1 MDSETIDATVTTTVE
16 SPTPAEVDTGVLA
29 AAADDDAADAELAKL
44 LDDGDDIA
52 ASTAG
57 GGLGVGEQGS
67 GRLSSLVPTL
77 GRFATRAHKASAPYL
92 SYAAQ
97 ASQEAARFT
106 AGHAKRYVNKVHAQH
121 RRGEAP
127 PGQIDSAKVDWS
139 GVGARFC
146 SLSWYDRQ
154 LIENS
159 KSDGGDEG
167 PLTSCA
173 EGEDVEEEV
182 AGASALGASS
192 LSPPLRLYGSGGVG
206 FGVRAR
212 PAQACV
218 MATLKELDP
227 WVTAPLFEDECNSM
241 DPISAMVSGRPPFP
255 VVGVDSSGTGL
266 MDCPSPPSGRPGD
279 GPLDGLCE
287 SWEEGE
293 EETTGVTAGAFS
305 FAPVGTASLQ
315 AFRQTFDD
323 LGGGGAGIQG
333 EMPEAAR
340 VGGFI
345 PSVEREYLSASA
357 PAAVSSSPFGLP
369 QAHATATASAVN
381 VQQAPE
387 DTTALS
393 AEDVPRPAF
402 ATPPPVPPKRT
413 GGTTAFVVKER
424 SAAAAAATD
433 PLALLYDVSGEA
445 DAAATVTPG
454 AVSSQD
460 LLLEWLRREAGH
472 GDEEAQ
478 FHLAQLF
485 SPPRFEMKPECRDC
499 GEPFGVTRYR
509 HHCRHCGG
517 SFCHEHAWHEHPI
530 PKLGLPAAQRVCTPC
545 KHTLELEDWRER
557 VEWRLER
564 VNAYLEE
571 RLIPYFDTGVD
582 TVGDK
587 ALRVVDGAIYVAKS
601 APLGTAVKVS
611 VEVMD
616 VLMKYGTAGV
626 AGLVLRREFVEA
638 VEVLK
643 RLSGVDKKWPMSVH
657 EMTAAMYYLL
667 AQRRGERGSAPN
679 AEHEVHADCD
689 AVSDDELLFLRR
701 MSALPL
707 HFAYTKTA
715 LELQVLC
722 NTTGWSLV
730 FHKPDSR
737 FHQPAFSLL
746 ACRTT
751 MTAALVVRGTGSI
764 QDVITDIQAMPVPF
778 PAPRADGAS
787 GAEADGWSDLP
798 PTETVACSG
807 MARAAEWLHREVVHQ
822 LIKLRR
828 EGNNI
833 VILGHS
839 LGGGVAA
846 LLGVLLKDAIPDVRV
861 VGFATPACA
870 DIGVSKLCEGLC
882 TSVILHDDVVPRVT
896 PHAVRALLKDLLCT
910 KEGWVKHLYNDWDA
924 VVGRAKG
931 LWAPRWRT
939 ALVDATPTTAAI
951 TDGSTDA
958 DPATAVVGG
967 DGLIA
972 TEAVAAAAA
981 AAEMGFDEKLR
992 AAAREGVESA
1002 PGGKDGSSSSGV
1014 NLVGGDG
1021 EHGWGGRGS
1030 PAEVV
1035 VEKIA
1040 SGGAAAGVTA
1050 STAGAGEEAM
1060 VVEVRSEAGVGKG
1073 RWSKGAWSA
1082 VDVRSVQSRLSRMV
1096 DDTSARIRSNM
1107 VKDTESAAPPPPP
1120 RPPLPP
1126 RPAGLGPSYNA
1137 PNTAATKAGAGSDDA
1152 AGALVAEK
1160 VKGGRGDSVDGP
1172 SGGGGGS
1179 SSGLGSEEEAEVVE
1193 EFPLPELYVPGRIV
1207 HIYSQRGVYRATEVP
1222 RDHDTLRTI
1231 PMYGNMLADHAS
1243 LAYFDALEEIAA
1255 VRAAEAKGE
1264 FMPDWVPF
1272 SESEVCQLCKADFS
1286 WASTSK
1292 SEAQR
1297 ARDKHNCR
1305 MCGILVCDP
1314 CSNHRKPLPRVGVLE
1329 ACRVCDRCF
1338 YGADPSRA

>member
-1 MDSETIDATVTTTVE
+1 MDVKTTDVAKAATDERPPIHTTE
-16 SPTPAEVDTGVLA
+16 ALA
-29 AAADDDAADAELAKL
+29 ADIGAAEQAKKSDGQTKDSSDGVPSAATP
-44 LDDGDDIA
+44 GDV
-52 ASTAG
+52 G
-57 GGLGVGEQGS
+57 RGEQGGS
-67 GRLSSLVPTL
+67 GRLASLVPTL
-77 GRFATRAHKASAPYL
+77 GRFATRAHQASAPYL
-92 SYAAQ
+92 SYAAL

-106 AGHAKRYVNKVHAQH
+106 AGRAKRYVDKVQAQH

-127 PGQIDSAKVDWS
+127 PGQTDSAKVDWS

-154 LIENS
+154 LVENS
-159 KSDGGDEG
+159 RSDAKDDGSTKGDE
-167 PLTSCA
+167 
-173 EGEDVEEEV
+173 EEEDEGGRTHGEGD
-182 AGASALGASS
+182 AGAADATGRSS
-192 LSPPLRLYGSGGVG
+192 SPRPHGSDAGVGVG
-206 FGVRAR
+206 FGVRRR
-212 PAQACV
+212 PAEASV
-218 MATLKELDP
+218 MATLKDLDP

-241 DPISAMVSGRPPFP
+241 DPIHAMVSGRPPFAAA
-255 VVGVDSSGTGL
+255 GSDGSSTGL
-266 MDCPSPPSGRPGD
+266 RDCPSPPRGRPGD

-293 EETTGVTAGAFS
+293 EV
-305 FAPVGTASLQ
+305 
-315 AFRQTFDD
+315 
-323 LGGGGAGIQG
+323 GGGGDNVAQTLALTHADTTSMQESRNTYEALVGEGIQG
-333 EMPEAAR
+333 EMPDAAR
-340 VGGFI
+340 VGDLVSPNPFPVAAG
-345 PSVEREYLSASA
+345 LSASA
-357 PAAVSSSPFGLP
+357 PAVTPSSTGL
-369 QAHATATASAVN
+369 ANVVNATALDAYH
-381 VQQAPE
+381 
-387 DTTALS
+387 
-393 AEDVPRPAF
+393 AEDAGAF
-402 ATPPPVPPKRT
+402 SAGAASPGPSSTSATPPPVPAKPACLTAAFIIKESNANSDPVALY
-413 GGTTAFVVKER
+413 GGANE
-424 SAAAAAATD
+424 AAAVAGADVGAA
-433 PLALLYDVSGEA
+433 PG
-445 DAAATVTPG
+445 TVT
-454 AVSSQD
+454 SRD
-460 LLLEWLRREAGH
+460 LLLEWLRREAEQ

-485 SPPRFEMKPECRDC
+485 SPPRFEMKPECREC
-499 GEPFGVTRYR
+499 QEPFGVTRYR

-564 VNAYLEE
+564 VDAYLED

-679 AEHEVHADCD
+679 AEHEAHAGLEV
-689 AVSDDELLFLRR
+689 VSDEELSFLRR

-722 NTTGWSLV
+722 NNTGWSLV

-746 ACRTT
+746 ACRIT

-778 PAPRADGAS
+778 PAPRGDDSS

-828 EGNNI
+828 EGHKI

-870 DIGVSKLCEGLC
+870 DVGVSRLCEGLC
-882 TSVILHDDVVPRVT
+882 TSVVLHDDVVPRVT

-939 ALVDATPTTAAI
+939 A
-951 TDGSTDA
+951 S
-958 DPATAVVGG
+958 VG
-967 DGLIA
+967 
-972 TEAVAAAAA
+972 AAAAA
-981 AAEMGFDEKLR
+981 QASGTALAGRDTDTADAAPTGGGGG
-992 AAAREGVESA
+992 AVEA
-1002 PGGKDGSSSSGV
+1002 PAQGCEEGSSASA
-1014 NLVGGDG
+1014 NADG
-1021 EHGWGGRGS
+1021 EGEGEGEGEEDEWGGRGS
-1030 PAEVV
+1030 PTEAVVANKDEGDGARDAVATNEGGEETVV
-1035 VEKIA
+1035 VKAED
-1040 SGGAAAGVTA
+1040 
-1050 STAGAGEEAM
+1050 
-1060 VVEVRSEAGVGKG
+1060 REAGKTRG
-1073 RWSKGAWSA
+1073 RWHRGAWSA
-1082 VDVRSVQSRLSRMV
+1082 VDVRSVQSRLSRIV
-1096 DDTSARIRSNM
+1096 DDTSARIRSNI
-1107 VKDTESAAPPPPP
+1107 VKDTEPTSAKPPAPPGPEGP
-1120 RPPLPP
+1120 
-1126 RPAGLGPSYNA
+1126 GPSA
-1137 PNTAATKAGAGSDDA
+1137 DAIDTTASVRASSDTS
-1152 AGALVAEK
+1152 GGLVA
-1160 VKGGRGDSVDGP
+1160 VARKGEEQGDR
-1172 SGGGGGS
+1172 GGS
-1179 SSGLGSEEEAEVVE
+1179 SDLGLEDEDAEVVE

-1222 RDHDTLRTI
+1222 RDHDVLRAI
-1231 PMYGNMLADHAS
+1231 PMYGNMLQDHAS
-1243 LAYFDALEEIAA
+1243 LAYFDALEEIAT
-1255 VRAAEAKGE
+1255 VREAEAKGE

-1305 MCGILVCDP
+1305 MCGRLVCDP
-1314 CSNHRKPLPRVGVLE
+1314 CSVHRKPLPRVGVLE

-1338 YGADPSRA
+1338 YGADPSRAV

>member
-1 MDSETIDATVTTTVE
+1 MDSKTGPVE
-16 SPTPAEVDTGVLA
+16 
-29 AAADDDAADAELAKL
+29 DDANTAVELESTPDTEALATAAGELAEAS
-44 LDDGDDIA
+44 DDVT
-52 ASTAG
+52 ASEAG
-57 GGLGVGEQGS
+57 TGLENDEQGS
-67 GRLSSLVPTL
+67 GRLSALVPTL
-77 GRFATRAHKASAPYL
+77 GRFATRAHKASQPYL
-92 SYAAQ
+92 SYAAM

-106 AGHAKRYVNKVHAQH
+106 AGHAKRYVDKMHSQH

-127 PGQIDSAKVDWS
+127 PGQVDNAKVDWS

-154 LIENS
+154 LVENS
-159 KSDGGDEG
+159 RSGDTLEG
-167 PLTSCA
+167 PLKRDEEQEKGEKQGVV
-173 EGEDVEEEV
+173 EGSDS
-182 AGASALGASS
+182 GDPI
-192 LSPPLRLYGSGGVG
+192 LSPSARLHGDSGGGDGGFG

-212 PAQACV
+212 PADASV
-218 MATLKELDP
+218 MATLKDLDP
-227 WVTAPLFEDECNSM
+227 WVTAPIFEDECNSM
-241 DPISAMVSGRPPFP
+241 DPIHAMVSGRPPFP
-255 VVGVDSSGTGL
+255 GAGAGGDSGVSSGQR
-266 MDCPSPPSGRPGD
+266 DSPSPPRLRPGG

-287 SWEEGE
+287 SWESGE
-293 EETTGVTAGAFS
+293 
-305 FAPVGTASLQ
+305 
-315 AFRQTFDD
+315 D
-323 LGGGGAGIQG
+323 GGGGVGADEFAVAPAADTASMREFMETYEELGG
-333 EMPEAAR
+333 ASLPGGVPEAAR
-340 VGGFI
+340 VDEPTSGGD
-345 PSVEREYLSASA
+345 LSASTPLLA
-357 PAAVSSSPFGLP
+357 
-369 QAHATATASAVN
+369 QAHATALDG
-381 VQQAPE
+381 VQQPGDAVPAGGACQAPN
-387 DTTALS
+387 
-393 AEDVPRPAF
+393 PAS
-402 ATPPPVPPKRT
+402 ATPPPVPTKPDSV
-413 GGTTAFVVKER
+413 TAAFLVKER
-424 SAAAAAATD
+424 VEGAKEAATGEAAAD
-433 PLALLYDVSGEA
+433 GS
-445 DAAATVTPG
+445 TPG
-454 AVSSQD
+454 TVSSQD
-460 LLLEWLRREAGH
+460 LLLEWLRREAGQ

-485 SPPRFEMKPECRDC
+485 SPPRFEMKPKCREC
-499 GEPFGVTRYR
+499 GEDFGVTRYR

-530 PKLGLPAAQRVCTPC
+530 PKLGLPAPQRVCTPC

-564 VNAYLEE
+564 VNAFLEN
-571 RLIPYFDTGVD
+571 RLISYFDTGVD

-679 AEHEVHADCD
+679 GEHEAHADCE
-689 AVSDDELLFLRR
+689 AISDTELAFLRR

-722 NTTGWSLV
+722 NNTGWSLV

-746 ACRTT
+746 ACGTT
-751 MTAALVVRGTGSI
+751 KTAALVVRGTGSI

-778 PAPRADGAS
+778 PSPRGDAES
-787 GAEADGWSDLP
+787 GAAEEADGWSDLP

-807 MARAAEWLHREVVHQ
+807 IARAAEWLHREVGHQ
-822 LIKLRR
+822 LIKLYR
-828 EGNNI
+828 ENYKI

-870 DIGVSKLCEGLC
+870 DIGVSRLCEGLC
-882 TSVILHDDVVPRVT
+882 TSVVLHDDVVPRVT

-931 LWAPRWRT
+931 LWAPRWRMASVAAVQQASGATDST
-939 ALVDATPTTAAI
+939 AIVPAGD
-951 TDGSTDA
+951 TDEEEKASTVKSDG
-958 DPATAVVGG
+958 VG
-967 DGLIA
+967 
-972 TEAVAAAAA
+972 AAAAA
-981 AAEMGFDEKLR
+981 ASPNLHETSPQEAGDG
-992 AAAREGVESA
+992 AAPV
-1002 PGGKDGSSSSGV
+1002 D
-1014 NLVGGDG
+1014 GGD
-1021 EHGWGGRGS
+1021 EWGGRGS
-1030 PAEVV
+1030 PTEVV
-1035 VEKIA
+1035 VAKED
-1040 SGGAAAGVTA
+1040 VTA
-1050 STAGAGEEAM
+1050 ETVSGEETNAGEA
-1060 VVEVRSEAGVGKG
+1060 VQAKGGRWQRG
-1073 RWSKGAWSA
+1073 RWSS
-1082 VDVRSVQSRLSRMV
+1082 VDVRSVQSRLSRIV
-1096 DDTSARIRSNM
+1096 DDTSARIRSNI
-1107 VKDTESAAPPPPP
+1107 VKDPDSAAVPPPV
-1120 RPPLPP
+1120 PP
-1126 RPAGLGPSYNA
+1126 RPAASNNDTNTLPSSCGTGRDPA
-1137 PNTAATKAGAGSDDA
+1137 GVLVPGKDGDGAGASGDDA
-1152 AGALVAEK
+1152 V
-1160 VKGGRGDSVDGP
+1160 VVV
-1172 SGGGGGS
+1172 GGGGGA
-1179 SSGLGSEEEAEVVE
+1179 GSEEEEAEVVE
-1193 EFPLPELYVPGRIV
+1193 ELPLPELYVPGRIV

-1243 LAYFDALEEIAA
+1243 IAYFDALEEIAA
-1255 VRAAEAKGE
+1255 VRTAEAKGE

-1272 SESEVCQLCKADFS
+1272 SEFEVSQLCKADFW

-1305 MCGILVCDP
+1305 MCGLLVCDP
-1314 CSNHRKPLPRVGVLE
+1314 CSDHRKPLPRVGVLE

-1338 YGADPSRA
+1338 YGADPSTV

>member
-1 MDSETIDATVTTTVE
+1 MDSKMADGAEAATNERPPVHTTK
-16 SPTPAEVDTGVLA
+16 ALA
-29 AAADDDAADAELAKL
+29 AAVGAAEQAKSSDARDQQAKEKESS
-44 LDDGDDIA
+44 DGDA
-52 ASTAG
+52 TAPSPG
-57 GGLGVGEQGS
+57 GVGRGEQEGS
-67 GRLSSLVPTL
+67 GPLASLVPTL
-77 GRFATRAHKASAPYL
+77 GRFASRAQQASAPYL
-92 SYAAQ
+92 SYAAL

-106 AGHAKRYVNKVHAQH
+106 AGRAKRYVDKVQAQH

-127 PGQIDSAKVDWS
+127 PGQIDAAKVDWS

-154 LIENS
+154 LVEHS
-159 KSDGGDEG
+159 RSCAKDEG
-167 PLTSCA
+167 STGDDEEGGS
-173 EGEDVEEEV
+173 EGE
-182 AGASALGASS
+182 GAVVDGDPGATDAAS
-192 LSPPLRLYGSGGVG
+192 LSSSPRPHGSDAGVGVG
-206 FGVRAR
+206 FGIKTR
-212 PAQACV
+212 PAEASV
-218 MATLKELDP
+218 MATLKDLDP
-227 WVTAPLFEDECNSM
+227 WVTAPIFEDECNAM
-241 DPISAMVSGRPPFP
+241 DSIHAMVSGRPPFATT
-255 VVGVDSSGTGL
+255 GSDGSSTGPR
-266 MDCPSPPSGRPGD
+266 DYPSPPRGRPGD

-287 SWEEGE
+287 SWEEGQQE
-293 EETTGVTAGAFS
+293 GGVGDIDADADALATTPAD
-305 FAPVGTASLQ
+305 TASMQ
-315 AFRQTFDD
+315 EFRQRYEA
-323 LGGGGAGIQG
+323 LVAEGIEG
-333 EMPEAAR
+333 DIPEAAQ
-340 VGGFI
+340 VGDLVNPNPVAAG
-345 PSVEREYLSASA
+345 LSASA
-357 PAAVSSSPFGLP
+357 PAAVNPSSSGLA
-369 QAHATATASAVN
+369 QAPHATSLDAYPA
-381 VQQAPE
+381 E
-387 DTTALS
+387 DAAGFS
-393 AEDVPRPAF
+393 AEGINPRPSSPSV
-402 ATPPPVPPKRT
+402 TPPPVPAKPASLTAAFLIKESGSVNAEPPALY
-413 GGTTAFVVKER
+413 GGASE
-424 SAAAAAATD
+424 AAAVGGAA
-433 PLALLYDVSGEA
+433 GA
-445 DAAATVTPG
+445 DANAGAAPGTVT
-454 AVSSQD
+454 SRD
-460 LLLEWLRREAGH
+460 LLLEWLRREAER

-485 SPPRFEMKPECRDC
+485 SPPRFEMKPECREC

-530 PKLGLPAAQRVCTPC
+530 PKLGLPTGQRVCTPC

-564 VNAYLEE
+564 VNAYLED

-679 AEHEVHADCD
+679 AEHEAHAGLEV
-689 AVSDDELLFLRR
+689 VSDEELSFLRR

-722 NTTGWSLV
+722 NNTGWSLV

-746 ACRTT
+746 ACRDT

-778 PAPRADGAS
+778 PAPRGDGGS

-798 PTETVACSG
+798 SAETVACSG

-822 LIKLRR
+822 LIKLHRDGH
-828 EGNNI
+828 EI

-870 DIGVSKLCEGLC
+870 DVGVSRLCEGLC
-882 TSVILHDDVVPRVT
+882 TSVVLHDDVVPRVT

-939 ALVDATPTTAAI
+939 AAVGATAAENASG
-951 TDGSTDA
+951 TALTALDTETA
-958 DPATAVVGG
+958 D
-967 DGLIA
+967 
-972 TEAVAAAAA
+972 AAATVGERGAGVA
-981 AAEMGFDEKLR
+981 GQSDDEVSGGANLDG
-992 AAAREGVESA
+992 REEE
-1002 PGGKDGSSSSGV
+1002 D
-1014 NLVGGDG
+1014 
-1021 EHGWGGRGS
+1021 EWGGRGS
-1030 PAEVV
+1030 PTKVV
-1035 VEKIA
+1035 VTSQDGRDG
-1040 SGGAAAGVTA
+1040 SGG
-1050 STAGAGEEAM
+1050 GEET
-1060 VVEVRSEAGVGKG
+1060 VVVQAGGGEAGQGKR
-1073 RWSKGAWSA
+1073 RWHRGAWSA
-1082 VDVRSVQSRLSRMV
+1082 VDIRSVQSRLSRIV
-1096 DDTSARIRSNM
+1096 DDTSARIRSNI
-1107 VKDTESAAPPPPP
+1107 VKDTESTSAHPAPV
-1120 RPPLPP
+1120 PP
-1126 RPAGLGPSYNA
+1126 RPAGSGPSDGA
-1137 PNTAATKAGAGSDDA
+1137 TDTATGTGAISDPATGEEGQ
-1152 AGALVAEK
+1152 
-1160 VKGGRGDSVDGP
+1160 
-1172 SGGGGGS
+1172 GGGGGGG
-1179 SSGLGSEEEAEVVE
+1179 SSGLGSEEEEEEEAEVVE
-1193 EFPLPELYVPGRIV
+1193 ELPLPELYVPGRIV

-1231 PMYGNMLADHAS
+1231 PMYGNMLQDHAS
-1243 LAYFDALEEIAA
+1243 LSYFDALEEIAA
-1255 VRAAEAKGE
+1255 VREAEAKGE
-1264 FMPDWVPF
+1264 FMPEWAPF

-1305 MCGILVCDP
+1305 MCGLLVCDP

-1338 YGADPSRA
+1338 YGADPSRVV

>member
-1 MDSETIDATVTTTVE
+1 MDSKTTGAGDPRADAAVDESPPPLNTELLGATV
-16 SPTPAEVDTGVLA
+16 A
-29 AAADDDAADAELAKL
+29 AAELSKVIEDAAGSTGADGLA
-44 LDDGDDIA
+44 
-52 ASTAG
+52 
-57 GGLGVGEQGS
+57 LGKQGS
-67 GRLSSLVPTL
+67 GRLSSIVPTL
-77 GRFATRAHKASAPYL
+77 GRFATRAHQASAPYL
-92 SYAAQ
+92 SYAAM

-106 AGHAKRYVNKVHAQH
+106 AGHAKRYVGRVHAQH

-159 KSDGGDEG
+159 RGGGDDKEGSPTDDVAGQSGGREG
-167 PLTSCA
+167 PVEAAVEGTSA
-173 EGEDVEEEV
+173 
-182 AGASALGASS
+182 
-192 LSPPLRLYGSGGVG
+192 LSPPARLHCSDGG
-206 FGVRAR
+206 FGVRPR
-212 PAQACV
+212 PVEASV
-218 MATLKELDP
+218 LATLKARGNDILGDLDP
-227 WVTAPLFEDECNSM
+227 WVTAPIFEDECNSM
-241 DPISAMVSGRPPFP
+241 DPIGAMVAGRPPFA
-255 VVGVDSSGTGL
+255 SSGSDGSSGGL
-266 MDCPSPPSGRPGD
+266 RDCPSPPRGRPGD
-279 GPLDGLCE
+279 GPLDALCE
-287 SWEEGE
+287 S
-293 EETTGVTAGAFS
+293 ADAFVLS
-305 FAPVGTASLQ
+305 PADTASMQ
-315 AFRQTFDD
+315 EFRRTYEG
-323 LGGGGAGIQG
+323 LAGGVDFSG
-333 EMPEAAR
+333 EGVPEAAR
-340 VGGFI
+340 VGEPTASSSPYVPGG
-345 PSVEREYLSASA
+345 LSASA
-357 PAAVSSSPFGLP
+357 PAVATPPSSLSDL
-369 QAHATATASAVN
+369 AKKHATALDAQRAEGAVGAAAGGPGSTPDRASV
-381 VQQAPE
+381 
-387 DTTALS
+387 
-393 AEDVPRPAF
+393 
-402 ATPPPVPPKRT
+402 TPPPVPAKPT
-413 GGTTAFVVKER
+413 SVTTAFLASEIGA
-424 SAAAAAATD
+424 SAASPATHNAASEAVAAT
-433 PLALLYDVSGEA
+433 ASA
-445 DAAATVTPG
+445 KAAGGGDDDGGAPG
-454 AVSSQD
+454 TTSSQD
-460 LLLEWLRREAGH
+460 LLLEWLRREAGK

-485 SPPRFEMKPECRDC
+485 SPPRFEMKPECREC
-499 GEPFGVTRYR
+499 AEPFGVTRYR

-564 VNAYLEE
+564 VNAYLES

-601 APLGTAVKVS
+601 APLGTAVKIS

-679 AEHEVHADCD
+679 AEHEAHADCEV
-689 AVSDDELLFLRR
+689 VSDSELAFLRR

-715 LELQVLC
+715 LELQQVLC

-764 QDVITDIQAMPVPF
+764 HDVITDIQAMPVPF
-778 PAPRADGAS
+778 PAPKGGSAS
-787 GAEADGWSDLP
+787 GADADGWSDLP
-798 PTETVACSG
+798 STETVACSG
-807 MARAAEWLHREVVHQ
+807 MARAAEWLHREVVHH
-822 LIKLRR
+822 LIKLHR
-828 EGNNI
+828 EGHKV

-870 DIGVSKLCEGLC
+870 DIGVSKLCDGVC
-882 TSVILHDDVVPRVT
+882 TSVVLHDDVVPRVT

-939 ALVDATPTTAAI
+939 GSVGAIIAAQASEGTTTKANAEAAP
-951 TDGSTDA
+951 DRST
-958 DPATAVVGG
+958 G
-967 DGLIA
+967 DGG
-972 TEAVAAAAA
+972 VGA
-981 AAEMGFDEKLR
+981 AAEMINAADYDESPPT
-992 AAAREGVESA
+992 AAKGGES
-1002 PGGKDGSSSSGV
+1002 DSGV
-1014 NLVGGDG
+1014 VPPGAGRED
-1021 EHGWGGRGS
+1021 EWGGRGS
-1030 PAEVV
+1030 PTEVM
-1035 VEKIA
+1035 VEKED
-1040 SGGAAAGVTA
+1040 GGDDATRATAAAGKGQETKVVE
-1050 STAGAGEEAM
+1050 AGAEA
-1060 VVEVRSEAGVGKG
+1060 AQAKG
-1073 RWSKGAWSA
+1073 RWHRGAWSS
-1082 VDVRSVQSRLSRMV
+1082 VDVRSVQSRLSRIV
-1096 DDTSARIRSNM
+1096 DDTSARIRSNI
-1107 VKDTESAAPPPPP
+1107 VKDTEVVAAPPPA
-1120 RPPLPP
+1120 PP
-1126 RPAGLGPSYNA
+1126 RPASARA
-1137 PNTAATKAGAGSDDA
+1137 P
-1152 AGALVAEK
+1152 AGALSSGQFED
-1160 VKGGRGDSVDGP
+1160 KGGDSGAP
-1172 SGGGGGS
+1172 GGVEGGS
-1179 SSGLGSEEEAEVVE
+1179 GMGCAADEEEEEEAEVVE
-1193 EFPLPELYVPGRIV
+1193 ELPLPELYVPGRIV

-1255 VRAAEAKGE
+1255 VRTAEAKGE
-1264 FMPDWVPF
+1264 YMPDWVPF

-1305 MCGILVCDP
+1305 MCGLLVCDP

-1338 YGADPSRA
+1338 YGADPSRVA